1 VKIETK
7 NNRKRVIRDTHVVGR
22 RTETGSPE
30 VLTKRKGDG
39 GRKGERSGSGMRM
52 GRRINAL
59 RLRLDRWNIM
69 EWSGTE

>member
-1 VKIETK
+1 
-7 NNRKRVIRDTHVVGR
+7 VVGR

-39 GRKGERSGSGMRM
+39 GRKCERSGSGIGM

-59 RLRLDRWNIM
+59 RIDDNHMTHL
-69 EWSGTE
+69 SGVLILVLHFNLKAIIYSHII